1 MDEPV
6 FPEGDELVDGA
17 GVAEGELDLASDD
30 EDDDDEV
37 DDFSDF
43 SDAELPVLP
52 LRA

>member
-1 MDEPV
+1 M

-30 EDDDDEV
+30 EDDDDEDV
-37 DDFSDF
+37 DL
-43 SDAELPVLP
+43 SDAELPLLP

>member
-1 MDEPV
+1 M
-6 FPEGDELVDGA
+6 DGA

-30 EDDDDEV
+30 EDDDDEEV
-37 DDFSDF
+37 ADL

>member
-1 MDEPV
+1 LL
-6 FPEGDELVDGA
+6 PEGDELVDGA
-17 GVAEGELDLASDD
+17 GVAEGELDLASVD

-37 DDFSDF
+37 DDFSDFSDF